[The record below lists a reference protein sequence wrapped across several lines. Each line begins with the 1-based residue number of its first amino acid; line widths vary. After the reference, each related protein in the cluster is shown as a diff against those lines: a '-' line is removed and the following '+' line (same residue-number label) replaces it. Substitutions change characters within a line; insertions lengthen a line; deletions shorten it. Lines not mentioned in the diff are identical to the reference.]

1 MDALGPALSQVLDP
15 TLLAVIVGAALYG
28 TLFGS
33 IPGLSATMA
42 VALIVPLTY
51 FLSPLAALAAVV
63 TLEACAISAGDIPSA
78 LVRIPGTPASAAYA
92 DDLYQLAQR
101 GQYHRA
107 LGVSITFSAIGGL
120 FGVAV
125 LVLFA
130 RPFASIATWF
140 TVAEYFWLYVLG
152 LGCAVVVS
160 RGSALKGAFAL
171 LLGLLFSTVG
181 LSPVHT
187 AARFTFGRPELYQ
200 GISFIP
206 AMVGLFGLSEVL
218 RNVRSPWIDAATA
231 VRPDV
236 VSARQSIGAVF
247 GGALGLLVRRPWASL
262 QASAIGTL
270 IGILPGAGA
279 DIAAWVSYGVSKR
292 GSKTPDEYGRG
303 SMEGLA
309 DAGAANNSALA
320 GAWVPALTLGIP
332 GDSITAIVLGIMMM
346 KNLQP
351 GPEIFDKQGALVHS
365 LFLVFFLAN
374 LVLLPTG
381 YLAIRASGLL
391 MRVPRHTLLPVVVLF
406 CVMGSYAIGGSYF
419 DVGLMAAMGLLG
431 FVLERGGVPVGPVVL
446 GIILGGP
453 LEERFVQA
461 MTASG
466 GSPWVFFARPSA
478 AVLGVAAAS
487 VWLLPAMGAWR
498 AHRRSRRGDVV

>member
-1 MDALGPALSQVLDP
+1 MGGTLTQAISQVLDP
-15 TLLAVIVGAALYG
+15 TVLAVIAAAAAYG

-42 VALIVPLTY
+42 VALVVPLTY

-92 DDLYQLAQR
+92 DDLYQLSQR

-107 LGVSITFSAIGGL
+107 LGVCIVFSVIGGL

-125 LVLFA
+125 LFLFA
-130 RPFASIATWF
+130 QPFARLATWF
-140 TVAEYFWLYVLG
+140 TVVEYFWLYVLG

-160 RGSALKGAFAL
+160 RGSALKGTFAL

-181 LSPVHT
+181 LSPVHS
-187 AARFTFGRPELYQ
+187 AARFTFDRPELYQ

-206 AMVGLFGLSEVL
+206 ALVGLFGLSEVL
-218 RNVRSPWIDAATA
+218 RNVRTLGGTPIVAPVANTVSPNAPI
-231 VRPDV
+231 
-236 VSARQSIGAVF
+236 SVF
-247 GGALGLLVRRPWASL
+247 GGALALLWQRPRQTL
-262 QASAIGTL
+262 QASVIGTL

-292 GSKTPDEYGRG
+292 TSLRPDEYGHG
-303 SMEGLA
+303 SLEGVA

-351 GPEIFDKQGALVHS
+351 GPEIFEKQAVLVQS
-365 LFLVFFLAN
+365 LYLVFVLAN
-374 LVLLPTG
+374 LALLPAG
-381 YLAIRASGLL
+381 YVAVRASGSLV
-391 MRVPRHTLLPVVVLF
+391 RVPRHTLLPIIVLF
-406 CVMGSYAIGGSYF
+406 CVLGSYAIAGSYF
-419 DVGLMAAMGLLG
+419 DVGIMLAMGVLG
-431 FVLERGGVPVGPVVL
+431 FVLERWKVPVGPVVL

-453 LEERFVQA
+453 LEERFVQSL
-461 MTASG
+461 T
-466 GSPWVFFARPSA
+466 GSQGSFTVFLARPSA
-478 AVLGVAAAS
+478 AILAGLALV
-487 VWLLPAMGAWR
+487 VWFMPLVSG
-498 AHRRSRRGDVV
+498 RRRVKQA

>member
-1 MDALGPALSQVLDP
+1 MGEALGLVLDP
-15 TLLAVIVGAALYG
+15 TVLVVIVAAALYG

-51 FLSPLAALAAVV
+51 FLSPLAALAAVI

-101 GQYHRA
+101 GLYHRA
-107 LGVSITFSAIGGL
+107 LGVCIWFSVAGGL

-125 LVLFA
+125 LWLFA
-130 RPFASIATWF
+130 QPFAAVATWF
-140 TVAEYFWLYVLG
+140 TVVEYFWLYVLG

-218 RNVRSPWIDAATA
+218 RNVRNIGRAAVVTPVVVHA
-231 VRPDV
+231 KEPVFQAARRLLFERP
-236 VSARQSIGAVF
+236 RQM
-247 GGALGLLVRRPWASL
+247 L
-262 QASAIGTL
+262 QASAIGTI

-292 GSKTPDEYGRG
+292 TSSKPEEYGRG
-303 SMEGLA
+303 SLEGVA

-346 KNLQP
+346 KNVQP
-351 GPEIFDKQGALVHS
+351 GPQIFEKQGALVES
-365 LFLVFFLAN
+365 LYLVFVLAN
-374 LVLLPTG
+374 LALIPAG
-381 YLAIRASGLL
+381 FLAVRASGRLI
-391 MRVPRHTLLPVVVLF
+391 RVPRHTLLPVIVLF
-406 CVMGSYAIGGSYF
+406 CVLGSYAIAGSYF
-419 DVGLMAAMGLLG
+419 DVGIMLAMGVLG
-431 FVLERGGVPVGPVVL
+431 YVLERWSVPVGPIVL

-453 LEERFVQA
+453 LEERFVQG

-466 GSPWVFFARPSA
+466 GSPLPFFTRPSA
-478 AVLGVAAAS
+478 AVLAALALS
-487 VWLLPAMGAWR
+487 VWLLPAIGAWR
-498 AHRRSRRGDVV
+498 GRRALPTPPRLEP

>member
-1 MDALGPALSQVLDP
+1 MGATLAQAASQVLDP
-15 TLLAVIVGAALYG
+15 TVLAVIAMAAAYG

-42 VALIVPLTY
+42 VALVVPLTY

-107 LGVSITFSAIGGL
+107 LGVCIAFSAVGGL

-125 LVLFA
+125 LFLFA
-130 RPFASIATWF
+130 QPFAALATWF
-140 TVAEYFWLYVLG
+140 TVVEYFWLYVLG

-206 AMVGLFGLSEVL
+206 ALVGLFGLSEVL
-218 RNVRSPWIDAATA
+218 RNVRTLGGPAAVA
-231 VRPDV
+231 VVDTHSRD
-236 VSARQSIGAVF
+236 SVF
-247 GGALGLLVRRPWASL
+247 AGALRIFRERPRQVL
-262 QASAIGTL
+262 QASTIGTL

-292 GSKTPDEYGRG
+292 RSPHPEEYGRG
-303 SMEGLA
+303 SLEGVA

-351 GPEIFDKQGALVHS
+351 GPEIFEKQAVLVHS
-365 LFLVFFLAN
+365 LYFVFVLAN
-374 LVLLPTG
+374 LALIPAG
-381 YLAIRASGLL
+381 YLAVRASGALI
-391 MRVPRHTLLPVVVLF
+391 RVPRHTLLPVIVLF
-406 CVMGSYAIGGSYF
+406 CVLGSYAIAGSYF
-419 DVGLMAAMGLLG
+419 DVGIMLAMGVLG
-431 FVLERGGVPVGPVVL
+431 FVLERWQVPVGPIVL

-453 LEERFVQA
+453 LEERFIQA
-461 MTASG
+461 IT
-466 GSPWVFFARPSA
+466 GSQGSFTVFVSRPSA
-478 AVLGVAAAS
+478 AVLACLALA
-487 VWLLPAMGAWR
+487 VWFLPIL
-498 AHRRSRRGDVV
+498 SRKRNIKPS

>member
-1 MDALGPALSQVLDP
+1 MADFAAAFQQLLDP
-15 TLLAVIVGAALYG
+15 TLLAVIAASAIYG

-51 FLSPLAALAAVV
+51 FLSPLAALASVV

-92 DDLYQLAQR
+92 DDLYQLARR
-101 GQYHRA
+101 GQYEQA
-107 LGVSITFSAIGGL
+107 LGVCIAFSVIGGL

-125 LVLFA
+125 LMLFA
-130 RPFASIATWF
+130 KPFARLATLF

-152 LGCAVVVS
+152 LGCAVVVA
-160 RGSALKGAFAL
+160 RGSPLKGAFAL

-187 AARFTFGRPELYQ
+187 EARFTFGRPELFQ
-200 GISFIP
+200 GVNFIP
-206 AMVGLFGLSEVL
+206 ALVGLFGLSEVL
-218 RNVRSPWIDAATA
+218 RGVRSLAGPGELATA
-231 VRPDV
+231 EP
-236 VSARQSIGAVF
+236 ARAAASVF
-247 GGALGLLVRRPWASL
+247 GGTLALFWRRKWPCL

-279 DIAAWVSYGVSKR
+279 DIAAWVTYGLSKR
-292 GSKTPDEYGRG
+292 ASKTPEEYGRG
-303 SMEGLA
+303 SLEGVA

-351 GPEIFDKQGALVHS
+351 GPQIFEKQALLVHS
-365 LFLVFFLAN
+365 LYLVFILAN
-374 LVLLPTG
+374 LALIPAG
-381 YLAIRASGLL
+381 WLAVRMSGAL
-391 MRVPRHTLLPVVVLF
+391 MRVPRHTLLPLVVLF
-406 CVMGSYAIGGSYF
+406 CVLGSYSIGGSYF
-419 DVGLMAAMGLLG
+419 DVLTMLLMGVLG
-431 FVLERGGVPVGPVVL
+431 FALERFQVPVGPIVL

-453 LEERFVQA
+453 LEERFIQA
-461 MTASG
+461 LTASQ
-466 GSPWVFFARPSA
+466 GSLLVFFARPA
-478 AVLGVAAAS
+478 AALLATAALGV
-487 VWLLPAMGAWR
+487 WLMPVIGALR
-498 AHRRSRRGDVV
+498 ERKPTTTGAQ

>member
-1 MDALGPALSQVLDP
+1 MGGTFAQAVSQVLDP
-15 TLLAVIVGAALYG
+15 TVLAVIAMAAAYG

-42 VALIVPLTY
+42 VALVVPLTY

-101 GQYHRA
+101 GHYHRA
-107 LGVSITFSAIGGL
+107 LGVCIVFSVIGGL

-125 LVLFA
+125 LFLFA
-130 RPFASIATWF
+130 QPFAAVATWF
-140 TVAEYFWLYVLG
+140 TVVEYFWLYVLG

-187 AARFTFGRPELYQ
+187 AARFTFDRPELYQ

-206 AMVGLFGLSEVL
+206 ALVGLFGLSEVI
-218 RNVRSPWIDAATA
+218 RNVRTLGAPAAVAPLATQ
-231 VRPDV
+231 PND
-236 VSARQSIGAVF
+236 SVF
-247 GGALGLLVRRPWASL
+247 GGALRILWKRPRQVL
-262 QASAIGTL
+262 QASTIGTL

-292 GSKTPDEYGRG
+292 RSPRPDEYGRG
-303 SMEGLA
+303 SLEGVA

-351 GPEIFDKQGALVHS
+351 GPEIFEKQAVLVHS
-365 LFLVFFLAN
+365 LYLVFVLAN
-374 LVLLPTG
+374 LALIPAG
-381 YLAIRASGLL
+381 YLAVRASGKLV
-391 MRVPRHTLLPVVVLF
+391 RVPRHTLLPVIVLF
-406 CVMGSYAIGGSYF
+406 CVLGSYAIAGSYF
-419 DVGLMAAMGLLG
+419 DVAIMLGMGVLG
-431 FVLERGGVPVGPVVL
+431 FVLERRQVPVGPIVL

-453 LEERFVQA
+453 LEERFIQA
-461 MTASG
+461 IT
-466 GSPWVFFARPSA
+466 GSQGSFAVFVSRP
-478 AVLGVAAAS
+478 AAAILACLALA
-487 VWLLPAMGAWR
+487 VWLLP
-498 AHRRSRRGDVV
+498 VVTRKKIIEQA

>member
-1 MDALGPALSQVLDP
+1 VTEALAAAFGQVLDP
-15 TLLAVIVGAALYG
+15 TVLAVIAAAAIYG
-28 TLFGS
+28 TVFGS

-51 FLSPLAALAAVV
+51 FLPPLAALAAVV

-101 GQYHRA
+101 GQYHFA
-107 LGVSITFSAIGGL
+107 LGVAILFSVVGGL
-120 FGVAV
+120 FGVLV

-130 RPFASIATWF
+130 RPFAAIATWF
-140 TVAEYFWLYVLG
+140 TVSEYFWLYVLG

-160 RGSALKGAFAL
+160 RGSALKGALAL

-181 LSPVHT
+181 LSAVHT
-187 AARFTFGRPELYQ
+187 EARFTFGQPELYQ

-206 AMVGLFGLSEVL
+206 ALVGLFGLSEVL
-218 RNVRSPWIDAATA
+218 RNVRSPWSAPAVVTA
-231 VRPDV
+231 P
-236 VSARQSIGAVF
+236 GAGSLRSVF
-247 GGALGLLVRRPWASL
+247 GGTLALLRSRKVSTL
-262 QASAIGTL
+262 QASAIGTV

-279 DIAAWVSYGVSKR
+279 DIAAWVSYGLSKR
-292 GSKTPDEYGRG
+292 RAKRPEEYGRG
-303 SMEGLA
+303 SIEGVA

-332 GDSITAIVLGIMMM
+332 GDSITAIVLGIMLM

-351 GPEIFDKQGALVHS
+351 GPQIFEKQAVLVHS
-365 LFLVFFLAN
+365 LYLVFVLAN
-374 LVLLPTG
+374 LALLPAG
-381 YLAIRASGLL
+381 YLAIRASGAL

-406 CVMGSYAIGGSYF
+406 CVLGSYAIGGSYF
-419 DVGLMAAMGLLG
+419 DVGIMVAMGVLG
-431 FVLERGGVPVGPVVL
+431 FVLERWDVPVGPVVL

-453 LEERFVQA
+453 LEERFIQA
-461 MTASG
+461 LTASG
-466 GSPWVFFARPSA
+466 GSPAVFFARPTA
-478 AVLGVAAAS
+478 AVLGVLALAI
-487 VWLLPAMGAWR
+487 WLLPALSAV
-498 AHRRSRRGDVV
+498 RSRRPAS

>member
-1 MDALGPALSQVLDP
+1 MTEALAAALAQVFDPA
-15 TLLAVIVGAALYG
+15 LLAVIAAAAIYG

-42 VALIVPLTY
+42 VALIVPITY
-51 FLSPLAALAAVV
+51 FMSPLAALAAVV

-92 DDLYQLAQR
+92 DDLYQLGQR

-107 LGVSITFSAIGGL
+107 LGVCIVFSVIGGL
-120 FGVAV
+120 FGVVV
-125 LVLFA
+125 LALFA
-130 RPFASIATWF
+130 RPFAGIATWF
-140 TVAEYFWLYVLG
+140 TVTEYFWLYVLG

-171 LLGLLFSTVG
+171 LLGLLLSTVG

-187 AARFTFGRPELYQ
+187 EARFTFGRPELYQ

-206 AMVGLFGLSEVL
+206 ALVGLFGLSEVL
-218 RNVRSPWIDAATA
+218 RNVRSLGGPVGVLTVQVAAM
-231 VRPDV
+231 
-236 VSARQSIGAVF
+236 QSGLLRSIEAVF
-247 GGALGLLVRRPWASL
+247 GGTLALFWRRRWQTL

-279 DIAAWVSYGVSKR
+279 DIAAWVTYGLSKR
-292 GSKTPDEYGRG
+292 ASAKPEEYGHG
-303 SMEGLA
+303 SIEGVA

-351 GPEIFDKQGALVHS
+351 GPEIFEKQAVLVHS
-365 LFLVFFLAN
+365 LFLVFVLAN
-374 LVLLPTG
+374 LALLPAG
-381 YLAIRASGLL
+381 YLAIRASGAL
-391 MRVPRHTLLPVVVLF
+391 MRVPRHTLLPCIVLF
-406 CVMGSYAIGGSYF
+406 CVLGSYSIGGSYF
-419 DVGLMAAMGLLG
+419 DVGLMLAMGVLG
-431 FVLERGGVPVGPVVL
+431 FALERRQVPVGPIVL

-461 MTASG
+461 LTASQ
-466 GSPWVFFARPSA
+466 GSLSVFFARPPA
-478 AVLGVAAAS
+478 AVLGIAAIGVWSWPVVAA
-487 VWLLPAMGAWR
+487 WR
-498 AHRRSRRGDVV
+498 ERRRVE